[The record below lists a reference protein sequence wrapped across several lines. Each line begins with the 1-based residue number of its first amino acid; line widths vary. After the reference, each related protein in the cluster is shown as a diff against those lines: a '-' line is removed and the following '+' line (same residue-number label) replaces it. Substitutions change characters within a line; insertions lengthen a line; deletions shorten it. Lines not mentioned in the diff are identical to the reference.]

1 MTKTYAKFLLIIF
14 VLLLIGSIYTYDKN
28 AILWSSLT
36 IMFLIS
42 NYFLDIKNNS
52 LKKYEL
58 LLFLISTIILF
69 LNTFTDIIKDI
80 PLLAIIV
87 IDILYIIMIFR
98 KIRFMKSNE

>member
-14 VLLLIGSIYTYDKN
+14 VLILIGSIYTYDKN

-52 LKKYEL
+52 LKKYE
-58 LLFLISTIILF
+58 
-69 LNTFTDIIKDI
+69 
-80 PLLAIIV
+80 
-87 IDILYIIMIFR
+87 
-98 KIRFMKSNE
+98 

>member
-14 VLLLIGSIYTYDKN
+14 VLILIGSIYTYDKN

-42 NYFLDIKNNS
+42 NY
-52 LKKYEL
+52 
-58 LLFLISTIILF
+58 F

>member
-14 VLLLIGSIYTYDKN
+14 VLILIGSIYTYDKN

-42 NYFLDIKNNS
+42 NYFL
-52 LKKYEL
+52 
-58 LLFLISTIILF
+58 
-69 LNTFTDIIKDI
+69 NTFTDIIKDI

-87 IDILYIIMIFR
+87 IDILYIIIIFR